1 MLTTI
6 PRVRVD
12 EAFQFPSQTQFDKT
26 DLLIKFLHMLDLTE
40 RQSQMYKSFVERGG
54 GAVSIHESSIMR
66 PVNHAAKYAE
76 CIGCSWE
83 GNKESKWSKFDHSYP
98 RFLNTEHPAFVGLP
112 KSIRF
117 NDESY

>member
-26 DLLIKFLHMLDLTE
+26 DLLIKSLHMLDLTE

-54 GAVSIHESSIMR
+54 GVVSIHESCIMR
-66 PVNHAAKYAE
+66 PIKRAAIYSE
-76 CIGCSWE
+76 CIGCSW
-83 GNKESKWSKFDHSYP
+83 K
-98 RFLNTEHPAFVGLP
+98 
-112 KSIRF
+112 
-117 NDESY
+117 